1 MKLLQCSK
9 IVGKLGL
16 IYKFALLSGLG
27 LIISCSQPTEKE
39 LVENLIIQ
47 YAKENIA
54 DCESFEIV
62 ELSEIDSLFTK
73 LLEQEELFGYMDK
86 FKENITE
93 IQKIKSEIERVN
105 VYLKKMQPFLD
116 DAKSQESMAFLG
128 LNEHLG
134 YNRYGGE
141 KRGIT
146 LNSMSRY
153 EKAQRYLEDVKNKM
167 GEAKSYLN
175 ELHASLNLYKDL
187 NSNICNNTIVFCDT
201 FKPRYIGKSVVLKC
215 RYKDNDGNMK
225 LENYNV
231 LVNDSLTSIIN
242 LSISNPDISTT
253 EIEDFI
259 HLARNNE

>member
-1 MKLLQCSK
+1 MINQVSK
-9 IVGKLGL
+9 ISFIFLWM
-16 IYKFALLSGLG
+16 FLLS
-27 LIISCSQPTEKE
+27 CSNPSEKE
-39 LVENLIIQ
+39 QVSFLIKE
-47 YAKENIA
+47 YAKQNVA
-54 DCESFEIV
+54 DYKSFEII
-62 ELSEIDSLFTK
+62 ELSEIDSFFTK
-73 LLEQEELFGYMDK
+73 LLEQEELIGYMDK

-105 VYLKKMQPFLD
+105 AYLKKMQPFLD
-116 DAKSQESMAFLG
+116 DAKSQESRAFLG

-146 LNSMSRY
+146 LNSMGRY

-175 ELHASLNLYKDL
+175 ELHTSLNLYKDI
-187 NSNICNNTIVFCDT
+187 NSNICNNAITFCDT
-201 FKPRYIGKSVVLKC
+201 FKPQYIGKSVVLKC
-215 RYKDNDGNMK
+215 RYKDNDGSMK
-225 LENYNV
+225 LGDYNV

-242 LSISNPDISTT
+242 LSISNPNISTT
-253 EIEDFI
+253 EIEEFI

>member
-116 DAKSQESMAFLG
+116 DAKSQESMAFFG

-175 ELHASLNLYKDL
+175 ELYASLNLYKDL